1 MRNERR
7 CQPVFHPSLLV
18 VRGPSPHWATQ
29 GSPSGRWHAMAP
41 KGNMVKQK
49 CVALSWSKS
58 VTSCQHATQPGQR
71 DETNLCGIVIVKVVH
86 YQGNIMKLTCVLLL
100 CPECARWHTSF
111 GRQDETSVCVCCCSL
126 SERHTSTPGQQDVWA
141 FFKIKVSKAY
151 CISYFTLV
159 SVQTR

>member
-1 MRNERR
+1 
-7 CQPVFHPSLLV
+7 
-18 VRGPSPHWATQ
+18 
-29 GSPSGRWHAMAP
+29 
-41 KGNMVKQK
+41 MVKQK

-58 VTSCQHATQPGQR
+58 VISCQHATQPGQR
-71 DETNLCGIVIVKVVH
+71 DETNLYGIVIVKVVH
-86 YQGNIMKLTCVLLL
+86 YQGNIMDLTCVLLL

-151 CISYFTLV
+151 CIFYFTLV